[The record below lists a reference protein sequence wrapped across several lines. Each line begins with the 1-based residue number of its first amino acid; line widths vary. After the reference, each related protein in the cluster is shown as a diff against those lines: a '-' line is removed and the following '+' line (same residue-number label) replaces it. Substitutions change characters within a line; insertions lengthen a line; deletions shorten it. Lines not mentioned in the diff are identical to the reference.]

1 MDLKKMFEDYPK
13 ACEIVKQW
21 FLEQM
26 LESFKDESVP
36 DDFKDFVRQKGIET
50 EQVVKIIG
58 SNPRSM
64 FQVFDE
70 NKLYIEIRLNL
81 AENPEFSWG
90 VNGNKSDDWYTTRTE
105 AELKAVIECL
115 KQLNEKA

>member
-1 MDLKKMFEDYPK
+1 
-13 ACEIVKQW
+13 
-21 FLEQM
+21 
-26 LESFKDESVP
+26 
-36 DDFKDFVRQKGIET
+36 
-50 EQVVKIIG
+50 
-58 SNPRSM
+58 
-64 FQVFDE
+64 VFDE